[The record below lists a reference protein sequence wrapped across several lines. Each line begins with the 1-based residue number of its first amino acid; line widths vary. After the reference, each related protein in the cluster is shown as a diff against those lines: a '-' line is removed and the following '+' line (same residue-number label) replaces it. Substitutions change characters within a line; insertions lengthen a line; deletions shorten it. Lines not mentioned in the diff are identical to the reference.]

1 MAENNQPGTRPVTA
15 AELMGRRPGHVD
27 VFCEAWQSWVRLRR
41 LSGPAKF
48 RMALA
53 AEALGGAED
62 KERNYQFGV
71 DLLAESI
78 VDSEG
83 QLQFAADDAAREW
96 LSGEIEATAQLVPA
110 ALELNGIAPAIVAA
124 EVEAAEKNSGEVQV
138 VVSSTD
144 LDLLLDGQSPS
155 YAETMQ
161 PAAVPLER

>member
-1 MAENNQPGTRPVTA
+1 
-15 AELMGRRPGHVD
+15 
-27 VFCEAWQSWVRLRR
+27 
-41 LSGPAKF
+41 
-48 RMALA
+48 MALA

-155 YAETMQ
+155 CAETMQ